1 MKFDWRKSEIL
12 TRLSG
17 PKLFDRTFFWWTYWA
32 GFALQITFD
41 VIAYD
46 SPSWLWL
53 PVWTAGHLV
62 AAAVAV
68 VLRWWFL
75 DSYLEKKPNPFVNIA
90 VASLLG
96 AVRITFI
103 GYVSYA
109 LELQGLFDLGARI
122 LAGVIAGSFGF
133 IVIVNY
139 TESSRSYREITEN
152 LLSAQARLSA
162 MRRSAKK
169 TLKASQQAVR
179 NDLSELVEPRLV
191 ELGEQLRENSIKAPT
206 RRALVAEIGSLLE
219 RQVRPLSDSFRS
231 TTKALSDPKFRKSV
245 SRLSLLRLPSTVRP
259 YLALRPLLL
268 ALSMFAILPFSLYA
282 FEDESWIVA
291 GMLISFAV
299 YVAVWLVRFLLSK
312 AEPMPLWAGILSLV
326 VLEALLL
333 IMIAD
338 LLRLASFPQESLP
351 GVMVIVAVVLL
362 FSVGFTGIAAVQDFN
377 RDDFV
382 DELKRNNSR
391 IERGLALL
399 NQRLWVERR
408 EWALRIHGTIQ
419 ASLTAALVRL
429 RQPGDLSKQDV
440 ALIRQHIAQARK
452 GLGQSP
458 QTTFDL
464 AKAIHQTKKAWKG
477 ILEIKASLNS
487 DPAKRLISDQ
497 WASVCANEIIKEAVS
512 NSVRHGKADKIIIRF
527 ESFQQGFVEV
537 IAEDNG
543 KGVTKQFKPGLGSQ
557 LLDEISYPW
566 SMLRRP
572 EGGTILRARIP
583 VTSRKVKL

>member
-1 MKFDWRKSEIL
+1 M
-12 TRLSG
+12 
-17 PKLFDRTFFWWTYWA
+17 
-32 GFALQITFD
+32 
-41 VIAYD
+41 IAYD

-53 PVWTAGHLV
+53 PVWTAGHLT

-122 LAGVIAGSFGF
+122 IAGVIAGSFGF

-139 TESSRSYREITEN
+139 TESSRSYREITSN

-162 MRRSAKK
+162 MRKSAKK
-169 TLKASQQAVR
+169 TLKANQQAVR
-179 NDLSELVEPRLV
+179 DDLSNLVEPRLV
-191 ELGEQLRENSIKAPT
+191 ELSEQLLENSIKNSV
-206 RRALVAEIGSLLE
+206 RRALVGDISSLLE
-219 RQVRPLSDSFRS
+219 RQVRPLSDRFRTS
-231 TTKALSDPKFRKSV
+231 SKALSDPKLGKSV
-245 SRLSLLRLPSTVRP
+245 SRLSLLRLPELVSP

-282 FEDESWIVA
+282 FEDDSWIA
-291 GMLISFAV
+291 TGMLISFAV
-299 YVAVWLVRFLLSK
+299 YAAVWLVRFLLSK
-312 AEPMPLWAGILSLV
+312 ADPMPLWAGIFSLV
-326 VLEALLL
+326 ILEVLLL

-338 LLRLASFPQESLP
+338 LLRLASFPSESLP
-351 GVMVIVAVVLL
+351 GVMVIVAIVLV
-362 FSVGFTGIAAVQDFN
+362 FSVGFTGVAAVQDFN

-382 DELKRNNSR
+382 AELKKNNSR
-391 IERGLALL
+391 IERNLALL

-429 RQPGDLSKQDV
+429 RQPGELSTQDIV
-440 ALIRQHIAQARK
+440 LIRQHIAQARK
-452 GLGQSP
+452 GLEQSP
-458 QTTFDL
+458 PITFDL
-464 AKAIHQTKKAWKG
+464 PKAIQQTKKAWKG
-477 ILEIKASLNS
+477 ILDVNSSLNS
-487 DPAKRLISDQ
+487 DAAKLLISDQ
-497 WASVCANEIIKEAVS
+497 WASLCANEIIKEAVS
-512 NSVRHGKADKIIIRF
+512 NSVKHGKADKVSIRF
-527 ESFQQGFVEV
+527 ESDQPGFVEV

-543 KGVTKQFKPGLGSQ
+543 KGISKQFKPGLGSQ

-566 SMLRRP
+566 SMLRSSD
-572 EGGTILRARIP
+572 GGTILSARIP
-583 VTSRKVKL
+583 VASKKSKS